1 MAKASTDSPLTT
13 VDIRSNAEGSSD
25 AHWLALGKQPQ
36 WGVGA
41 ASTNIMLPIPYTKVK
56 FITLATSSMLN
67 PTQGN
72 ISVAYEDSTLDC
84 IRFQIRW
91 QGLAAA
97 YAGTWLTLGI

>member
-1 MAKASTDSPLTT
+1 MLT
-13 VDIRSNAEGSSD
+13 AENWARQIFIGLSSE
-25 AHWLALGKQPQ
+25 LYKQ

-67 PTQGN
+67 PSQGN
-72 ISVAYEDSTLDC
+72 ISVAYHDSTLDS

-91 QGLAAA
+91 QGLAAEYTGA
-97 YAGTWLTLGI
+97 WLTLGI

>member
-1 MAKASTDSPLTT
+1 MLEQNGYVRIGILRNFT
-13 VDIRSNAEGSSD
+13 V
-25 AHWLALGKQPQ
+25 Q

-67 PTQGN
+67 PSQGN
-72 ISVAYEDSTLDC
+72 ISVAYHDSTLDS

-91 QGLAAA
+91 EGLAAEYTGA
-97 YAGTWLTLGI
+97 WLTLGI

>member
-1 MAKASTDSPLTT
+1 MFLIQQSLYLRLKQTRHPHGIMDLY
-13 VDIRSNAEGSSD
+13 VGSF
-25 AHWLALGKQPQ
+25 WGNRQ

-72 ISVAYEDSTLDC
+72 ISVAYVDSTLDS

-91 QGLAAA
+91 QGLAAEYTGA
-97 YAGTWLTLGI
+97 WLTLGI

>member
-1 MAKASTDSPLTT
+1 MEL
-13 VDIRSNAEGSSD
+13 
-25 AHWLALGKQPQ
+25 LAGISLAAIEQ

-67 PTQGN
+67 PSQGN
-72 ISVAYEDSTLDC
+72 ISVAYHDSTLDS

-91 QGLAAA
+91 QGLAAEYTGA
-97 YAGTWLTLGI
+97 WLTLGI

>member
-1 MAKASTDSPLTT
+1 MYAN
-13 VDIRSNAEGSSD
+13 NAGTGY
-25 AHWLALGKQPQ
+25 ANANIFYLFLGAQPQ

-67 PTQGN
+67 PSQGN
-72 ISVAYEDSTLDC
+72 ISVAYHDSTLDN

-91 QGLAAA
+91 QGLAAEYTGA
-97 YAGTWLTLGI
+97 WLTLGI

>member
-1 MAKASTDSPLTT
+1 MDLY
-13 VDIRSNAEGSSD
+13 VGSF
-25 AHWLALGKQPQ
+25 WGNRQ

-72 ISVAYEDSTLDC
+72 ISVAYVDSTLDS

-91 QGLAAA
+91 QGLAAEYTGA
-97 YAGTWLTLGI
+97 WLTLGI